1 MKKIKFQNYQDGV
14 FAFGNYIETYDDEG
28 NAMKEKEFIPQGK
41 FFFSLT
47 SIREQDR
54 YNYDTDNSKITM
66 KLKVRYNTILKNNIV
81 INLNNKLYNL
91 KNIDVD
97 NKKENLYLY
106 LTDYKDNLCKHI
118 DIMMLEKVNIMDDDK
133 LLLFKRVWGAVES
146 TSDSEGIF
154 TIRYIKK
161 FDTSSNK
168 LNKYRIKYNNKIYK
182 IKSIINKNA
191 DNELLEIKGV
201 L

>member
-28 NAMKEKEFIPQGK
+28 NAMNEKEFIPQGK

-54 YNYDTDNSKITM
+54 YNYDTDNFKITM
-66 KLKVRYNTILKNNIV
+66 KLKVRYNTILKNNMV

-106 LTDYKDNLCKHI
+106 LSDYKDNLCKHI
-118 DIMMLEKVNIMDDDK
+118 DIMMLEKVNVMEDDR
-133 LLLFKRVWGAVES
+133 LLLFKRVWGAIENV
-146 TSDSEGIF
+146 SDSEGTF
-154 TIRYIKK
+154 TIRYIEK

-182 IKSIINKNA
+182 IKAIINKNA
-191 DNELLEIKGV
+191 DNKLLEIKGV